1 MAKSEYAI
9 LRIGKIF
16 KDVFVEL
23 HTDGKKPKE
32 KIHREADKSVVASQS
47 LNELAGEGW
56 EVVAMVTDQYYNFIW
71 TMRREAK

>member
-1 MAKSEYAI
+1 MPKTEYAI

-23 HTDGKKPKE
+23 HTDGKTPKE
-32 KIHREADKSVVASQS
+32 KIHREADKSVIASKS
-47 LNELAGEGW
+47 LNELAGDGW

-71 TMRREAK
+71 TLRRSTK